1 MMFRPEY
8 KKQFVEDGYV
18 VMRGLFSPE
27 EAEYLKNHY
36 MHLRE
41 AGLVPNDPF
50 KYPSPEEVKSDPLKA
65 YPRMHQMHRWDE
77 VTLRW
82 FIDPRLNNVLTGL
95 LGREPFAVQ
104 TMMYFKPPKARGQAM
119 HQDNYYLRAKPG
131 TCCAAW
137 MALDRVDEENG
148 CLQVVPGSQNWPV
161 LCTVPADLTQSFIDV
176 MTPIPEGTPVI
187 PVLMQPG
194 DVLFFNGQLVH
205 GSLPNVSKDR
215 FRRSLIAHYIEG
227 EAQQVAAWN
236 KPALR
241 MDGSVIDLETSEN
254 GSKCGTWVDQNGRP
268 VIEVSSYEIVDK
280 ESE

>member
-1 MMFRPEY
+1 
-8 KKQFVEDGYV
+8 
-18 VMRGLFSPE
+18 
-27 EAEYLKNHY
+27 
-36 MHLRE
+36 
-41 AGLVPNDPF
+41 
-50 KYPSPEEVKSDPLKA
+50 
-65 YPRMHQMHRWDE
+65 
-77 VTLRW
+77 
-82 FIDPRLNNVLTGL
+82 LTGL

-104 TMMYFKPPKARGQAM
+104 TMMYFKPPKARGQAL

-137 MALDRVDEENG
+137 MALEDVDEENG

-176 MTPIPEGTPVI
+176 MTPIPEGTQVI
-187 PVLMQPG
+187 PVCMKPG

-205 GSLPNVSKDR
+205 GSLPNVSNNR

-227 EAQQVAAWN
+227 EAQRVAAWN

-241 MDGSVIDLETSEN
+241 MDGSIVELETSEN
-254 GSKCGTWVDQNGRP
+254 GSQCGTWVDVDGQQ

>member
-1 MMFRPEY
+1 MLRLEY
-8 KKQFVEDGYV
+8 KKEFVEEGYV
-18 VMRGLFSPE
+18 MVRGLFTPE
-27 EAEYLKNHY
+27 EAEFYKKHY
-36 MHLRE
+36 TTLRE
-41 AGLVPNDPF
+41 SGLVPNDPF
-50 KYPSPEEVKSDPLKA
+50 KYPSPEEVKADPLKA

-82 FIDPRLNNVLTGL
+82 FIDPRLNEILTGL

-104 TMMYFKPPKARGQAM
+104 TMMYFKPPKARGQAL

-137 MALDRVDEENG
+137 MALEDVDEENG

-176 MTPIPEGTPVI
+176 MTPIPEGTRVI
-187 PVLMQPG
+187 PVCMKPG

-205 GSLPNVSKDR
+205 GSLPNVSNNR

-227 EAQQVAAWN
+227 EAQRVAAWN

-241 MDGSVIDLETSEN
+241 MDGSIVELETSEN
-254 GSKCGTWVDQNGRP
+254 GSQCGTWVDVDGQQ